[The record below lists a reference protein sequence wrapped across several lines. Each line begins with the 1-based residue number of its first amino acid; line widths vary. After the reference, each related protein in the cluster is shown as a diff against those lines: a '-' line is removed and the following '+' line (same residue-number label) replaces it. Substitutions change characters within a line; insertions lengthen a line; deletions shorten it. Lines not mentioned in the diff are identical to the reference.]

1 MAKKKVAAATPES
14 SEASEA
20 SEAEVSEAE
29 ALPRETVVTGGGA
42 VQDRLTALLKSASM
56 KALAKKHPTAPVATT
71 TAASLRV
78 PRFRTGIIGLDLAFR
93 GGLPA
98 GIVHHWF
105 GNKASGKTT
114 ALLLVIAA
122 MQHTCA
128 ACYRA
133 LALPGQTPCCDRPRP
148 PVCAFVNVESPI
160 DGEWAKDLGV
170 DFASL
175 LYSHCATA
183 EQGIDSMDALL
194 SSEEV
199 DFLAFDSIGAMIP
212 TSELNKTAEEVDV
225 GTVPRMVHRFTRK
238 MTSGLNTQGQKYNR
252 RPTVVL
258 LNQTRMKVGVMFGNP
273 ETTSGGMG
281 PGFHA
286 GAELRFSP
294 AKVQRDDKTN
304 QNLYVEISPTVNKSK
319 YTNTTGT
326 AFSFRVAQNDGES
339 HRKGQIL
346 DAGPLVDLGVQAGII
361 AGAGPSWT
369 CLGEP
374 FRGKSLIEDK
384 IAHDPGLRARVYD
397 SILQVMLAA

>member
-1 MAKKKVAAATPES
+1 MAKKKADSAHAVAEEEVAVPPEGDS
-14 SEASEA
+14 PKEAVES
-20 SEAEVSEAE
+20 
-29 ALPRETVVTGGGA
+29 REGP

-71 TAASLRV
+71 TAASLVV
-78 PRFRTGIIGLDLAFR
+78 PRFRTNIIGLDLAFR

-122 MQHTCA
+122 MQRTCA

-133 LALPGQTPCCDRPRP
+133 LAAPGQKPCCGKPRV
-148 PVCAFVNVESPI
+148 PVCSFVNVESPI

-170 DFASL
+170 DFGSL

-194 SSEEV
+194 ASEEV
-199 DFLAFDSIGAMIP
+199 DFLGFDSIGAMIP

-238 MTSGLNTQGQKYNR
+238 MTSGLNAQGQKYGR

-294 AKVQRDDKTN
+294 SKVHRDEKTN
-304 QNLYVEISPTVNKSK
+304 QNLYVEITAAVNKSK
-319 YTNTTGT
+319 YTNTTG
-326 AFSFRVAQNDGES
+326 ASVSFRVAQNPGEA
-339 HRKGQIL
+339 HAKGQIL
-346 DAGPLVDLGVQAGII
+346 DAGVLVDLGVQAGII
-361 AGAGPSWT
+361 TGAGPSWT

-384 IAHDPGLRARVYD
+384 IAHEPELRAKVYD